1 MKLAGQEDT
10 LTWVVLSIG
19 VIMFLVLA
27 YATVILW
34 TGANPVPEI
43 PTHISTGTTGEHTIR
58 NNPGTVFLTFRPE
71 DPAAPILRENFG
83 GI

>member
-1 MKLAGQEDT
+1 MNPPGQEDT
-10 LTWVVLSIG
+10 LTWVVLIIG
-19 VIMFLVLA
+19 IFLFLALA

-34 TGANPVPEI
+34 NAANPIPEI

-58 NNPGTVFLTFRPE
+58 NNPGTVFLTLRPE
-71 DPAAPILRENFG
+71 DPAAPILRENFW